1 MNTTIKEQLSSP
13 TGILKFLIKHNT
25 IVIFVLL
32 TIFSALISDVFFTE
46 TNLSNLLKQVSGIGI
61 VSIGMLIVIL
71 TGGIDL
77 SVGSVVALLAVAFAI
92 LVNTVVLPVAIL
104 LTIVLGFVLG
114 SASGYLVA
122 YQKMAPFIA
131 TLALM
136 TIARG
141 LGFIYS
147 KGSPITFESNGAAFM
162 SDFANKSTLGVPNI
176 AIVFFII
183 VAMASVMLKY
193 NVFGRLVIAMGSN
206 EEASRLSGIKVNK
219 YKFLVYAISGSLA
232 AIAAIITASRTN
244 LGSPNMGVA
253 WELDAIAAVVI
264 GGASL
269 NGGKGSAINTL
280 MGVLILGLIGNI
292 LNLLNVP
299 SYPQQVVKGGIIILA
314 VLFQKFE
321 GQNNK

>member
-1 MNTTIKEQLSSP
+1 MASTSKQQLGSSG
-13 TGILKFLIKHNT
+13 GILQFLIKYNT
-25 IVIFVLL
+25 IFIFVLL
-32 TIFSALISDVFFTE
+32 VIFSAFISDVFFTAV
-46 TNLSNLLKQVSGIGI
+46 NLSNLLKQVSGIGI
-61 VSIGMLIVIL
+61 ISIGMLIVIL

-77 SVGSVVALLAVAFAI
+77 SVGSMVALLAVAFAL
-92 LVNTVVLPVAIL
+92 LVNIFALPLAIL
-104 LTIVLGFVLG
+104 MTIGIGFGLG
-114 SASGYLVA
+114 SVSGYLVA

-147 KGSPITFESNGAAFM
+147 KGSPITFETYGGLYMSN
-162 SDFANKSTLGVPNI
+162 FANNSTLGIPNI

-183 VAMASVMLKY
+183 VILAMIMLRH
-193 NVFGRLVIAMGSN
+193 NVFGRIIIAIGSN

-219 YKFLVYAISGSLA
+219 YQFLVYAISGSLA
-232 AIAAIITASRTN
+232 AIAAIIVASRTN
-244 LGSPNMGVA
+244 LGSPNMGMA

-269 NGGKGSAINTL
+269 NGGRGTAINTL
-280 MGVLILGLIGNI
+280 MGVLILGLISNI

-299 SYPQQVVKGGIIILA
+299 SYPQQVVKGGIIIFA
-314 VLFQKFE
+314 VLLQRFE
-321 GQNNK
+321 NK

>member
-1 MNTTIKEQLSSP
+1 MAITLKEQLSSP
-13 TGILKFLIKHNT
+13 GGVLKFLVKYNT
-25 IVIFVLL
+25 VFIFLLLVL
-32 TIFSALISDVFFTE
+32 FSALISDVFFTSV
-46 TNLSNLLKQVSGIGI
+46 NLSNLLKQVSGIGI
-61 VSIGMLIVIL
+61 ISIGMLIVIL

-77 SVGSVVALLAVAFAI
+77 SVGSMVALLAVTFAI
-92 LVNTVVLPVAIL
+92 LVNIFALPLAIL
-104 LTIVLGFVLG
+104 MTLAIGFGLG
-114 SASGYLVA
+114 SISGYLVA
-122 YQKMAPFIA
+122 YQKMAPFVA

-147 KGSPITFESNGAAFM
+147 KGSPVTFKTYGGLYMSN
-162 SDFANKSTLGVPNI
+162 FANNSTLGIPNI

-183 VAMASVMLKY
+183 VGITMVMLRY
-193 NVFGRLVIAMGSN
+193 NVFGRLIIAIGSN

-219 YKFLVYAISGSLA
+219 YKFLVYAISGTLA
-232 AIAAIITASRTN
+232 ATAAIIVASRTN
-244 LGSPNMGVA
+244 LGSPNMGMS

-269 NGGKGSAINTL
+269 NGGKGTAINTL

-299 SYPQQVVKGGIIILA
+299 SYPQQVVKGGIIIFA
-314 VLFQKFE
+314 VLLQRFE
-321 GQNNK
+321 RK

>member
-1 MNTTIKEQLSSP
+1 MKTSINNQANGL
-13 TGILKFLIKHNT
+13 GGMLKFIIKHNT
-25 IVIFVLL
+25 IFIFVLL
-32 TIFSALISDVFFTE
+32 VIFSALISDVFFTE

-77 SVGSVVALLAVAFAI
+77 SVGSIVALLAVTFAI
-92 LVNTVVLPVAIL
+92 LVNIVILPLAIL
-104 LTIVLGFVLG
+104 ITIILGFVLG
-114 SASGYLVA
+114 SFSGYLIA
-122 YQKMAPFIA
+122 YKKMAPFIA

-147 KGSPITFESNGAAFM
+147 KGSPVTFDSPGGTFM
-162 SDFANKSTLGVPNI
+162 SDFANNSTLFVPNI
-176 AIVFFII
+176 AYVFFII
-183 VAMASVMLKY
+183 VAVAAVMLKY

-206 EEASRLSGIKVNK
+206 EEASRLSGIRVSK

-232 AIAAIITASRTN
+232 AIAAIVTASRTN

-269 NGGKGSAINTL
+269 NGGKGNAVNTL

-299 SYPQQVVKGGIIILA
+299 SYPQQVVKGAIIILA
-314 VLFQKFE
+314 VLFQKIE
-321 GQNNK
+321 SKK

>member
-1 MNTTIKEQLSSP
+1 MAFTIKQQLSSP
-13 TGILKFLIKHNT
+13 AGVLKFLVKYNT
-25 IVIFVLL
+25 IFIFILL
-32 TIFSALISDVFFTE
+32 LVFSALISDVFFTSV
-46 TNLSNLLKQVSGIGI
+46 NLSNLLKQVSGIGVI
-61 VSIGMLIVIL
+61 SIGMLLVIL

-77 SVGSVVALLAVAFAI
+77 SLGSMVALLAVTFAI
-92 LVNTVVLPVAIL
+92 LVNVVILPVAIV
-104 LTIVLGFVLG
+104 LTIIIGFALG
-114 SASGYLVA
+114 SVSGYLVA
-122 YQKMAPFIA
+122 YQRMAPFVA

-147 KGSPITFESNGAAFM
+147 KGSPITFKTPGGEFM
-162 SDFANKSTLGVPNI
+162 SNFANNATIGIPNI
-176 AIVFFII
+176 AIVFFLI
-183 VAMASVMLKY
+183 VILATILLRY
-193 NVFGRLVIAMGSN
+193 NVFGRLIIAIGSN

-219 YKFLVYAISGSLA
+219 YKFLVYAISGALA
-232 AIAAIITASRTN
+232 ATAAVIVASRTN
-244 LGSPNMGVA
+244 LGSPNMGMA

-299 SYPQQVVKGGIIILA
+299 SYPQQVVKGAIIIFA
-314 VLFQKFE
+314 VLLQRFE
-321 GQNNK
+321 SK

>member
-1 MNTTIKEQLSSP
+1 MASTEKTQQSGSGNIVQ
-13 TGILKFLIKHNT
+13 FLIKYNT
-25 IVIFVLL
+25 VFIFVLL
-32 TIFSALISDVFFTE
+32 VIFSAFISDVFFTAV
-46 TNLSNLLKQVSGIGI
+46 NLSNLLKQVSGIGI

-77 SVGSVVALLAVAFAI
+77 SVGSMVALLAVAFALLI
-92 LVNTVVLPVAIL
+92 NIFALPLAIL
-104 LTIVLGFVLG
+104 LTVCIGFCLG
-114 SASGYLVA
+114 SVAGYLVA

-136 TIARG
+136 TVARG
-141 LGFIYS
+141 MAFIYS
-147 KGSPITFESNGAAFM
+147 KGSPVTFKTYGGLTM
-162 SDFANKSTLGVPNI
+162 SDFANNSFLGIPNI
-176 AIVFFII
+176 AIVFFFI
-183 VAMASVMLKY
+183 VGLAVIMLRY
-193 NVFGRLVIAMGSN
+193 NVFGRIIIAIGSN

-232 AIAAIITASRTN
+232 AISAIVVASRTN
-244 LGSPNMGVA
+244 LGSPNMGMA

-269 NGGKGSAINTL
+269 NGGKGSAVNTL

-299 SYPQQVVKGGIIILA
+299 SYPQQVVKGAIIIFA
-314 VLFQKFE
+314 VLLQRFE
-321 GQNNK
+321 NK

>member
-1 MNTTIKEQLSSP
+1 MNLTIKEQLSSP
-13 TGILKFLIKHNT
+13 GGVLKFVVKHNT
-25 IVIFVLL
+25 IFIFILL
-32 TIFSALISDVFFTE
+32 LIFSALISDVFFTS

-61 VSIGMLIVIL
+61 ISIGMLIVIL

-77 SVGSVVALLAVAFAI
+77 SVGSMVALLAVTFAI
-92 LVNTVVLPVAIL
+92 LVNIVVLPLAIL
-104 LTIVLGFVLG
+104 ITLTIGFGLG
-114 SASGYLVA
+114 SVSGYLVA
-122 YQKMAPFIA
+122 YQKMAPFVA

-147 KGSPITFESNGAAFM
+147 KGSPITFKTPGGEFM
-162 SDFANKSTLGVPNI
+162 SNFANNSTLGVPNI
-176 AIVFFII
+176 ALVFFLI
-183 VAMASVMLKY
+183 VILTMVMLRY
-193 NVFGRLVIAMGSN
+193 NVFGRLIIAIGSN

-219 YKFLVYAISGSLA
+219 YKFLVYAISGALA
-232 AIAAIITASRTN
+232 ATAAIIVASRTN
-244 LGSPNMGVA
+244 LGSPNMGMA

-269 NGGKGSAINTL
+269 NGGKGTAINTL

-299 SYPQQVVKGGIIILA
+299 SYPQQVVKGAIIIFA
-314 VLFQKFE
+314 VLLQRFE
-321 GQNNK
+321 SK

>member
-1 MNTTIKEQLSSP
+1 MALTLKQQLSSP
-13 TGILKFLIKHNT
+13 GGILKFLVKYNT
-25 IVIFVLL
+25 IFIFIVLV
-32 TIFSALISDVFFTE
+32 IFSALISDVFLTSV
-46 TNLSNLLKQVSGIGI
+46 NLSNLLKQVSGLGI
-61 VSIGMLIVIL
+61 ISIGMLIVIL

-77 SVGSVVALLAVAFAI
+77 SVGSMVALLAVIFAL
-92 LVNTVVLPVAIL
+92 LVNMVILPVAIL
-104 LTIVLGFVLG
+104 LTIIIGFSLG
-114 SASGYLVA
+114 SVSGYLVA
-122 YQKMAPFIA
+122 YQKMAPFVA

-147 KGSPITFESNGAAFM
+147 KGSPITFKTPGGEFM
-162 SDFANKSTLGVPNI
+162 SNFANNSTLGIPNI

-183 VAMASVMLKY
+183 VIMTMVMLRY
-193 NVFGRLVIAMGSN
+193 NVFGRLIIAIGSN

-219 YKFLVYAISGSLA
+219 YKFLVYAISGALA
-232 AIAAIITASRTN
+232 ATAAIIVASRTN
-244 LGSPNMGVA
+244 LGSPNMGMA

-269 NGGKGSAINTL
+269 NGGRGTAINTL

-299 SYPQQVVKGGIIILA
+299 SYPQQVVKGVIIIFA
-314 VLFQKFE
+314 VLLQRFE
-321 GQNNK
+321 SK

>member
-1 MNTTIKEQLSSP
+1 MALSLKQQLSSP
-13 TGILKFLIKHNT
+13 KGVLEFLIKYNT
-25 IVIFVLL
+25 IFIFLL
-32 TIFSALISDVFFTE
+32 LVIFSAVISDVFFTSV
-46 TNLSNLLKQVSGIGI
+46 NLSNLLKQVSGIGI
-61 VSIGMLIVIL
+61 ISIGMLIVIL

-77 SVGSVVALLAVAFAI
+77 SVGSMVALLAVTFAI
-92 LVNTVVLPVAIL
+92 LVNVLVLPIAIL
-104 LTIVLGFVLG
+104 LTIIIGFSLG
-114 SASGYLVA
+114 SVSGYLVA
-122 YQKMAPFIA
+122 YQKMAPFVA

-147 KGSPITFESNGAAFM
+147 KGSPITFKTPGGEFM
-162 SDFANKSTLGVPNI
+162 SNFANNSTLGIPNI

-183 VAMASVMLKY
+183 VLITVIMLRY
-193 NVFGRLVIAMGSN
+193 NVFGRIIIAIGSN

-232 AIAAIITASRTN
+232 AIAAIVVASRTN
-244 LGSPNMGVA
+244 LGSPNMGMA

-269 NGGKGSAINTL
+269 NGGKGTAINTL

-299 SYPQQVVKGGIIILA
+299 SYPQQVVKGAIIIFA
-314 VLFQKFE
+314 VLLQRFE
-321 GQNNK
+321 SK

>member
-1 MNTTIKEQLSSP
+1 MNTAINKQGNGLG
-13 TGILKFLIKHNT
+13 GILKFVLKHNT
-25 IVIFVLL
+25 IFIFVLL
-32 TIFSALISDVFFTE
+32 VIFSALISDVFFTE
-46 TNLSNLLKQVSGIGI
+46 TNLSNLLKQVSGIGV
-61 VSIGMLIVIL
+61 VSIAMLIVIL

-77 SVGSVVALLAVAFAI
+77 SVGSIVALLAVTFAI
-92 LVNTVVLPVAIL
+92 LVNVVVLPVAIL
-104 LTIVLGFVLG
+104 LTIILGFGLG
-114 SASGYLVA
+114 SVSGYLIA

-147 KGSPITFESNGAAFM
+147 KGSPVTFDSPGGSFM
-162 SDFANKSTLGVPNI
+162 SDFANNSTLFVPNI

-183 VAMASVMLKY
+183 VAMAVVMLKY
-193 NVFGRLVIAMGSN
+193 NVFGRLIIAMGSN
-206 EEASRLSGIKVNK
+206 EEASRLSGIKVSK

-232 AIAAIITASRTN
+232 AVAAIITASRTN
-244 LGSPNMGVA
+244 LGSPNMGVS

-269 NGGKGSAINTL
+269 NGGKGTAINTL

-299 SYPQQVVKGGIIILA
+299 SYPQQVVKGVIIILA
-314 VLFQKFE
+314 VLFQKIE
-321 GQNNK
+321 SKK

>member
-1 MNTTIKEQLSSP
+1 MALTIKQQLSSP
-13 TGILKFLIKHNT
+13 GGILKFIVKHNT
-25 IVIFVLL
+25 IFIFVLL
-32 TIFSALISDVFFTE
+32 VIFSALISDVFFTS

-61 VSIGMLIVIL
+61 ISIGMLIVIL

-77 SVGSVVALLAVAFAI
+77 SVGSMVALLAVTFAI
-92 LVNTVVLPVAIL
+92 LVNVVVLPLAIL
-104 LTIVLGFVLG
+104 LTIIIGFSLG
-114 SASGYLVA
+114 SVSGYLVA
-122 YQKMAPFIA
+122 YQKMAPFVA

-147 KGSPITFESNGAAFM
+147 KGSPITFKTPGGEFM
-162 SDFANKSTLGVPNI
+162 SNFANNSTVGIPNI
-176 AIVFFII
+176 AIVFFLI
-183 VAMASVMLKY
+183 VIFAMVMLRY
-193 NVFGRLVIAMGSN
+193 NVFGRLIIAIGSN

-219 YKFLVYAISGSLA
+219 YKFLVYAISGALA
-232 AIAAIITASRTN
+232 ATAAIIVASRTN
-244 LGSPNMGVA
+244 LGSPNMGMA

-299 SYPQQVVKGGIIILA
+299 SYPQQVVKGAIIIFA
-314 VLFQKFE
+314 VLLQRFDSK
-321 GQNNK
+321 

>member
-1 MNTTIKEQLSSP
+1 MALTIKQQLSSP
-13 TGILKFLIKHNT
+13 AGVLQFLVKHNT
-25 IVIFVLL
+25 IFIFVLL
-32 TIFSALISDVFFTE
+32 VIFSALISDVFFTSV
-46 TNLSNLLKQVSGIGI
+46 NLSNLLKQVSGIGI
-61 VSIGMLIVIL
+61 ISIGMLLVIL

-77 SVGSVVALLAVAFAI
+77 SVGSMVALLAVTFAI
-92 LVNTVVLPVAIL
+92 LVNVVILPAAIL
-104 LTIVLGFVLG
+104 LTILIGFGLG
-114 SASGYLVA
+114 SVSGYLVA
-122 YQKMAPFIA
+122 FQKMAPFVA

-147 KGSPITFESNGAAFM
+147 KGSPIIFQSQGGEFM
-162 SDFANKSTLGVPNI
+162 SNFANNATVGIPNI

-183 VAMASVMLKY
+183 VLLAMVMLRY
-193 NVFGRLVIAMGSN
+193 NVFGRLIIAIGSN

-219 YKFLVYAISGSLA
+219 YKFLVYAISGALA
-232 AIAAIITASRTN
+232 ATAAIIVASRTN
-244 LGSPNMGVA
+244 LGSPNMGMA

-269 NGGKGSAINTL
+269 NGGKGTAINTL

-299 SYPQQVVKGGIIILA
+299 SYPQQVVKGGIIIFA
-314 VLFQKFE
+314 VLLQRFE
-321 GQNNK
+321 NK

>member
-1 MNTTIKEQLSSP
+1 MTLTLKEQLSSP
-13 TGILKFLIKHNT
+13 GGILKFLVKYNT
-25 IVIFVLL
+25 IFIFILL
-32 TIFSALISDVFFTE
+32 VIFSALISDVFFTSV
-46 TNLSNLLKQVSGIGI
+46 NLSNLLKQVSSIGI

-77 SVGSVVALLAVAFAI
+77 SVGSMVALLSVAFAI
-92 LVNTVVLPVAIL
+92 FVNIFILPIAVLF
-104 LTIVLGFVLG
+104 TIVIGFGLG
-114 SASGYLVA
+114 SISGYLVA
-122 YQKMAPFIA
+122 YQKMAPFVA

-141 LGFIYS
+141 MSFIYS
-147 KGSPITFESNGAAFM
+147 KGSPVTFTTVGGKFM
-162 SDFANKSTLGVPNI
+162 SDFANNSTLGIPNI

-183 VAMASVMLKY
+183 VSLAMVMLRY
-193 NVFGRLVIAMGSN
+193 NVFGRLIIAIGSN

-219 YKFLVYAISGSLA
+219 YKFLVYAISGALA
-232 AIAAIITASRTN
+232 ATAAIIVASRTN
-244 LGSPNMGVA
+244 LGSPNMGMA

-299 SYPQQVVKGGIIILA
+299 SYPQQVVKGAIIIFA
-314 VLFQKFE
+314 VLLQRFE
-321 GQNNK
+321 SK

>member
-1 MNTTIKEQLSSP
+1 MALTIKQQLSSP
-13 TGILKFLIKHNT
+13 GGLLKFLVKHNT
-25 IVIFVLL
+25 IFIFILL
-32 TIFSALISDVFFTE
+32 VIFSALISDVFFTS

-61 VSIGMLIVIL
+61 ISIGMLLVIL

-77 SVGSVVALLAVAFAI
+77 SVGSMVALLAVTFAI
-92 LVNTVVLPVAIL
+92 LVNVVVLPLAII
-104 LTIVLGFVLG
+104 LTIIIGFGLG
-114 SASGYLVA
+114 SVSGYLVA
-122 YQKMAPFIA
+122 YQKMAPFVA

-147 KGSPITFESNGAAFM
+147 KGSPITFKTPGGEFM
-162 SDFANKSTLGVPNI
+162 SNFANNSTLGVPNI
-176 AIVFFII
+176 AIVFFLI
-183 VAMASVMLKY
+183 VILAMVLLRY
-193 NVFGRLVIAMGSN
+193 NVFGRLIIAIGSN

-219 YKFLVYAISGSLA
+219 YKFLVYAISGALA
-232 AIAAIITASRTN
+232 ATAAVIVASRTN
-244 LGSPNMGVA
+244 LGSPNMGMA

-269 NGGKGSAINTL
+269 NGGKGTAINTL

-299 SYPQQVVKGGIIILA
+299 SYPQQVVKGAIIIFA
-314 VLFQKFE
+314 VLLQRFDSK
-321 GQNNK
+321 

>member
-1 MNTTIKEQLSSP
+1 MALTLKEQLSSP
-13 TGILKFLIKHNT
+13 GGLLKFLIKYNT
-25 IVIFVLL
+25 IFIFIVLL
-32 TIFSALISDVFFTE
+32 IFSATISDVFFTSV
-46 TNLSNLLKQVSGIGI
+46 NLSNLLKQVSGIGI
-61 VSIGMLIVIL
+61 ISIGMLIVIL

-77 SVGSVVALLAVAFAI
+77 SVGSMVALLAVTFAM
-92 LVNTVVLPVAIL
+92 LVNIVVLPVAII
-104 LTIVLGFVLG
+104 LTIGIGFALG
-114 SASGYLVA
+114 SVAGYLVA
-122 YQKMAPFIA
+122 FQKMAPFIA

-136 TIARG
+136 TVARG

-147 KGSPITFESNGAAFM
+147 KGSPITFKTPGGEFM
-162 SDFANKSTLGVPNI
+162 SDFANNSTLAIPNI
-176 AIVFFII
+176 AIIFFII
-183 VAMASVMLKY
+183 VILAAVMLRY
-193 NVFGRLVIAMGSN
+193 NVFGRLIIAIGSN

-232 AIAAIITASRTN
+232 AIAAIVVASRTN
-244 LGSPNMGVA
+244 LGSPNMGMA

-299 SYPQQVVKGGIIILA
+299 SYPQQVVKGGIIIFA
-314 VLFQKFE
+314 VLLQRFE
-321 GQNNK
+321 K

>member
-1 MNTTIKEQLSSP
+1 MNLTIKQQLSTP
-13 TGILKFLIKHNT
+13 GGILKFLIKHNT

-32 TIFSALISDVFFTE
+32 MLFSALISDVFFTE
-46 TNLSNLLKQVSGIGI
+46 TNLSNLLKQVAGIGI
-61 VSIGMLIVIL
+61 ISIGMLIVIL

-77 SVGSVVALLAVAFAI
+77 SVGSLVALLAVTFAI
-92 LVNTVVLPVAIL
+92 LVNMVVLPLAIL
-104 LTIVLGFVLG
+104 LTIILGFALG
-114 SASGYLVA
+114 SFSGYLVA
-122 YQKMAPFIA
+122 FQKIAPFIA

-147 KGSPITFESNGAAFM
+147 KGSPVTFDSAGGTFM
-162 SDFANKSTLGVPNI
+162 SDFANKSTIGIPNI

-183 VAMASVMLKY
+183 VAMTSVMLKY

-244 LGSPNMGVA
+244 LGSPNMGVS

-321 GQNNK
+321 GKKQ

>member
-1 MNTTIKEQLSSP
+1 MALTIKEQFSSP
-13 TGILKFLIKHNT
+13 GGILKFLIKYNT
-25 IVIFVLL
+25 IFIFVLL
-32 TIFSALISDVFFTE
+32 VIFSALISDVFFTSV
-46 TNLSNLLKQVSGIGI
+46 NLSNLLKQVSGIGI
-61 VSIGMLIVIL
+61 ISIGMLIVIL

-77 SVGSVVALLAVAFAI
+77 SVGSMVALLAVTFAI
-92 LVNTVVLPVAIL
+92 LLNAVVLPVAII
-104 LTIVLGFVLG
+104 LTIIIGFALG
-114 SASGYLVA
+114 SVAGYLVA
-122 YQKMAPFIA
+122 FQKMAPFIA

-136 TIARG
+136 TVARG

-147 KGSPITFESNGAAFM
+147 KGSPITFNTPGGEFM
-162 SDFANKSTLGVPNI
+162 SNFANNSTLGIPNI

-183 VAMASVMLKY
+183 VAIAAVMLRY
-193 NVFGRLVIAMGSN
+193 NVFGRLIIAMGSN

-232 AIAAIITASRTN
+232 AIAAIVVASRTN
-244 LGSPNMGVA
+244 LGSPNMGMA

-299 SYPQQVVKGGIIILA
+299 SYPQQVVKGAIIIFA
-314 VLFQKFE
+314 VLLQRFE
-321 GQNNK
+321 NK

>member
-1 MNTTIKEQLSSP
+1 MNLTIKQQLSTP
-13 TGILKFLIKHNT
+13 GGILKFLIKHNT

-32 TIFSALISDVFFTE
+32 MIFSALISDVFFTQ

-61 VSIGMLIVIL
+61 ISIGMLIVIL

-77 SVGSVVALLAVAFAI
+77 SVGSLVALLAVTFALLI
-92 LVNTVVLPVAIL
+92 NLVVLPAAIL
-104 LTIVLGFVLG
+104 LTIIMGFALG
-114 SASGYLVA
+114 SVSGYLVA

-141 LGFIYS
+141 LGFIYA
-147 KGSPITFESNGAAFM
+147 KGSPVTFETAGGAFM
-162 SDFANKSTLGVPNI
+162 SDFANNATLGIPNI
-176 AIVFFII
+176 AIIFFII

-232 AIAAIITASRTN
+232 AVAAIITASRTN
-244 LGSPNMGVA
+244 LGSPNMGVS

-269 NGGKGSAINTL
+269 NGGKGTAINTL

-321 GQNNK
+321 GKKQ

>member
-1 MNTTIKEQLSSP
+1 MALTIKQQLSSP
-13 TGILKFLIKHNT
+13 GGFLKFLIKHNT
-25 IVIFVLL
+25 IFIFIVLVV
-32 TIFSALISDVFFTE
+32 FSALISDVFFTSV
-46 TNLSNLLKQVSGIGI
+46 NLSNLLKQVSGIGI
-61 VSIGMLIVIL
+61 ISIGMLIVIL

-77 SVGSVVALLAVAFAI
+77 SVGSMVALLAVTFAI
-92 LVNTVVLPVAIL
+92 LVNTFILPLAIL
-104 LTIVLGFVLG
+104 LTILIGFSLG
-114 SASGYLVA
+114 SIAGYLVA

-147 KGSPITFESNGAAFM
+147 KGSPITFTTYGGLYM
-162 SDFANKSTLGVPNI
+162 SDFANNSTLGIPNI
-176 AIVFFII
+176 SIVFFII
-183 VAMASVMLKY
+183 VICAMVMLRY
-193 NVFGRLVIAMGSN
+193 NVFGRLIIAIGSN

-232 AIAAIITASRTN
+232 ATAAIIVASRTN
-244 LGSPNMGVA
+244 LGSPNMGMA

-269 NGGKGSAINTL
+269 NGGKGTAINTL
-280 MGVLILGLIGNI
+280 MGVLILGLISNI

-299 SYPQQVVKGGIIILA
+299 SYPQQVVKGAIIIFA
-314 VLFQKFE
+314 VLLQKFE
-321 GQNNK
+321 SK

>member
-1 MNTTIKEQLSSP
+1 MALTIKQQLSSP
-13 TGILKFLIKHNT
+13 GGILKFLVKHNT
-25 IVIFVLL
+25 IFIFILL
-32 TIFSALISDVFFTE
+32 VVFSALISDVFFTS

-61 VSIGMLIVIL
+61 ISIGMLLVIL

-77 SVGSVVALLAVAFAI
+77 SVGSMVALLAVTFAI
-92 LVNTVVLPVAIL
+92 LVNIVVLPLAIV
-104 LTIVLGFVLG
+104 LTIVIGFALG
-114 SASGYLVA
+114 SIAGYLVA
-122 YQKMAPFIA
+122 FQKMAPFVA

-147 KGSPITFESNGAAFM
+147 KGSPITFKTPGGEFM
-162 SDFANKSTLGVPNI
+162 SNFANNSTIGIPNI
-176 AIVFFII
+176 AIVFFLVVIL
-183 VAMASVMLKY
+183 AMVMLRY
-193 NVFGRLVIAMGSN
+193 NVFGRLIIAIGSN

-219 YKFLVYAISGSLA
+219 YKFLVYAISGALA
-232 AIAAIITASRTN
+232 ATAAVIVASRTN
-244 LGSPNMGVA
+244 LGSPNMGMA

-269 NGGKGSAINTL
+269 NGGKGTAINTL

-299 SYPQQVVKGGIIILA
+299 SYPQQVVKGAIIIFA
-314 VLFQKFE
+314 VLLQRFDSK
-321 GQNNK
+321 